1 MPATRGHLYLPY
13 DDNSSIQV
21 DYVHSGSNARRT
33 TVLVPFAVD
42 AAWRARIEAAVRAKD
57 PGRTDIQISNAAT
70 GEIRRVS
77 RQPTASTP
85 SPEPDH
91 VVRPTAE
98 QNNDR
103 ARNIV
108 GNYLTGSDMYTDQHR
123 STLADDSRVHH
134 PGYSEFVSQVA
145 ANDAGAPGQ
154 AFQRAAHVEGIT
166 TRGPVGERATYLNPH
181 NHTVFAQAHENFH
194 RIEHPSLQ
202 APGSRLTDSTVEG
215 MTEYL
220 TQSATGLDFRTAG
233 PPGQRG
239 FTYREETRTV
249 RDAVRGGGYSNQ
261 DVQRAYLRGS
271 ESPTERIAQVQNG
284 GTAAIARMTST
295 PDAGRGGTPGA
306 RPPSG
311 GASGPSNGQQRGGGL
326 AK

>member
-13 DDNSSIQV
+13 GEDGSIQV
-21 DYVHSGSNARRT
+21 DYVHSGQDASRT

-42 AAWRARIEAAVRAKD
+42 PAWRARIEEAVRANH
-57 PGRTDIQISNAAT
+57 PERTDIQISNAAT
-70 GEIRRVS
+70 GEVRYVG
-77 RQPTASTP
+77 RQPTESTP
-85 SPEPDH
+85 SPEPDQ
-91 VVRPTAE
+91 VVHPTPE

-108 GNYLTGSDMYTDQHR
+108 GNYLTGSDMYTDEHR
-123 STLADDSRVHH
+123 SVLADDSRVHH

-154 AFQRAAHVEGIT
+154 AFGRAAHVEGIT
-166 TRGPVGERATYLNPH
+166 TRGPVGERDTYLNPN
-181 NHTVFAQAHENFH
+181 NHTVFAQAHENLH

-215 MTEYL
+215 MTEYM
-220 TQSATGLDFRTAG
+220 TQSAAGLDFRTAG
-233 PPGQRG
+233 PPGERG

-249 RDAVRGGGYSNQ
+249 RDAVRDGGYTNQ

-284 GTAAIARMTST
+284 DRAAIARMTST
-295 PDAGRGGTPGA
+295 GDAGRAGPPTV

-326 AK
+326 TK

>member
-1 MPATRGHLYLPY
+1 MPAKRGHLYLPY
-13 DDNSSIQV
+13 DNNSSIQV
-21 DYVHSGSNARRT
+21 DYVHSGQNASRT

-42 AAWRARIEAAVRAKD
+42 DTWRARIEAAVRAKD
-57 PGRTDIQISNAAT
+57 PRRTDIQISNAAT
-70 GEIRRVS
+70 GEIRYVG

-85 SPEPDH
+85 SPEPDQ
-91 VVRPTAE
+91 VVRPTPE

-123 STLADDSRVHH
+123 SVLADDSRMHR

-154 AFQRAAHVEGIT
+154 AFGRAAHVEGIT
-166 TRGPVGERATYLNPH
+166 TRGPVGERDTYLNPN

-202 APGSRLTDSTVEG
+202 ASGSRLTDSTVEG
-215 MTEYL
+215 MTEYM

-233 PPGQRG
+233 PPGERG

-249 RDAVRGGGYSNQ
+249 RDAVRDGGYTNQ

-271 ESPTERIAQVQNG
+271 ESPTDRIAQVQNG

-295 PDAGRGGTPGA
+295 PDAGQGGNPSI
-306 RPPSG
+306 RPPS
-311 GASGPSNGQQRGGGL
+311 GASGPSQGQQRNGGL
-326 AK
+326 TK